1 MTVTDTG
8 MKELLLSSELL
19 SAKGVFGGSFYRCM
33 LPHLAKLSMKV
44 IAVLLEI
51 LGVA

>member
-19 SAKGVFGGSFYRCM
+19 SARGFLEVVSTTLISSFDSFLMKFSNKCY
-33 LPHLAKLSMKV
+33 HLNA
-44 IAVLLEI
+44 
-51 LGVA
+51 